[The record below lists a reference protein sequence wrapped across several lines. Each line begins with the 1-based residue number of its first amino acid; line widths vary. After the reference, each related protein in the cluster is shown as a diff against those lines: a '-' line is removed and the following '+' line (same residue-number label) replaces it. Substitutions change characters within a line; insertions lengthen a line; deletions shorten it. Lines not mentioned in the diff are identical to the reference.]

1 MAPPDPA
8 DPLSDLRDRLHATQ
22 EAAARLAGD
31 EGRVPPQGWAGAPRT
46 DGGADDDLAQ
56 LVALLGSL
64 RELVP
69 PELQQQ
75 VTDLIRQVLLL
86 VRAILDP
93 GIDRLPPGG
102 GGRSPPRG
110 PAAAGRGAAASRT
123 WRTSR
128 SRERRSR
135 GAPATESARASPPR

>member
-1 MAPPDPA
+1 MVPPEPA
-8 DPLSDLRDRLHATQ
+8 DPLSDLRDRLRATQ

-31 EGRVPPQGWAGAPRT
+31 EGPRVPPQGWASPPRAD
-46 DGGADDDLAQ
+46 DGGGDELAQ

-86 VRAILDP
+86 VRAMLDLV
-93 GIDRLPPGG
+93 IERLEP
-102 GGRSPPRG
+102 
-110 PAAAGRGAAASRT
+110 GRGGEPDVEDIPIA
-123 WRTSR
+123 
-128 SRERRSR
+128 
-135 GAPATESARASPPR
+135 

>member
-1 MAPPDPA
+1 MAPPDPT
-8 DPLSDLRDRLHATQ
+8 DPLSDLRDRLRETH

-31 EGRVPPQGWAGAPRT
+31 EPRVPPQGWAAPPRSS
-46 DGGADDDLAQ
+46 GSGSARADDEIAQ

-86 VRAILDP
+86 VRALLDLV
-93 GIDRLPPGG
+93 IERLEPERGG
-102 GGRSPPRG
+102 EPEVEDIPI
-110 PAAAGRGAAASRT
+110 A
-123 WRTSR
+123 
-128 SRERRSR
+128 
-135 GAPATESARASPPR
+135 